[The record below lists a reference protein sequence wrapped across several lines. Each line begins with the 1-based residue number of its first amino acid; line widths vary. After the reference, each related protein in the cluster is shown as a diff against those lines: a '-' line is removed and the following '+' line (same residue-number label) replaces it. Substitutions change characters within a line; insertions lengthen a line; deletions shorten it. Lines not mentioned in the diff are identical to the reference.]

1 MSRLEEHAGEWI
13 SDVTFLKTASVAS
26 YYFSLLNSRGGIID
40 QRARY
45 STTDGNEVTFNDVP
59 LARIARDVERT
70 IKAKVPA
77 HRRTEIYHKVLAGM
91 PGHQEIPEWDTKSR
105 ASIYA
110 EPMTPFSKPRD
121 GAAAITSQ
129 DLLDALAPAAEIT
142 LEHARRIGIQITWW
156 DAMSDGAFSCFMSF
170 DSGVSGGRLGRDHTL
185 EDVPVCYVR
194 DKLMDWIAEN
204 LEGPEERK
212 QAAREA
218 ICPDLTDAEIEEYTR
233 LIAEDRK
240 KLNEEA
246 ERPPTLLTREERARR
261 ILDRGRVVNT
271 IGQAMKIVLMNE
283 AVAEIDETIDWET
296 PKPMTGIP
304 RSWKEVEGSVI
315 TPHWAPLACEYDV
328 IPDTDVDRDCD
339 QVRAMIKTFLS
350 SWDWSAEAFRLALG
364 ANLSRDKFIAFL
376 KKRGTDTAQLRSAVF
391 LRSWE
396 FFNRR
401 QKLAL
406 PIVDVD
412 FRDDLKTLEKRR
424 RDASLSEPQRALDK
438 AQEEELKALTEKHD
452 KELDVQSEAQRARMD
467 DLEKAHVE
475 QLKALRGI
483 QQPRRSTR
491 QRSRAPAGQSLRDE
505 SLSERMRVLE
515 EAQEKENAALRK
527 EHEKELE
534 ALQNAQHQVVKT
546 LENAHEESM
555 KALAEARPAGSNR
568 GKRPS
573 DGLDGGGRT
582 KKARSSS

>member
-1 MSRLEEHAGEWI
+1 
-13 SDVTFLKTASVAS
+13 
-26 YYFSLLNSRGGIID
+26 
-40 QRARY
+40 
-45 STTDGNEVTFNDVP
+45 
-59 LARIARDVERT
+59 
-70 IKAKVPA
+70 
-77 HRRTEIYHKVLAGM
+77 M
-91 PGHQEIPEWDTKSR
+91 PGHQEVPEWDAKST

-110 EPMTPFSKPRD
+110 EPLTPFSKPRD
-121 GAAAITSQ
+121 NIAAITNQ

-142 LEHARRIGIQITWW
+142 LGHAKRIGIQITWW
-156 DAMSDGAFSCFMSF
+156 DAMSDGAFGSFMSF
-170 DSGVSGGRLGRDHTL
+170 GDGVSGGRLGRPHTL

-194 DKLMDWIAEN
+194 DKLMDWIAEC

-218 ICPDLTDAEIEEYTR
+218 ICPDLTDAEIEEYAR

-246 ERPPTLLTREERARR
+246 ERPPTPLTREERARR
-261 ILDRGRVVNT
+261 ILDHGRVVNT
-271 IGQAMKIVLMNE
+271 IDQAMKIVLMNE
-283 AVAEIDETIDWET
+283 AVAEIDETIDWQT

-304 RSWKEVEGSVI
+304 RRWKKVEGSVV
-315 TPHWAPLACEYDV
+315 TPHWAPLACEYDI
-328 IPDTDVDRDCD
+328 IPDADVDRDCD

-376 KKRGTDTAQLRSAVF
+376 KKRGTDAAQLRSAVY

-424 RDASLSEPQRALDK
+424 RDESLSEPQRALDK
-438 AQEEELKALTEKHD
+438 AQEEELKSLTARHD
-452 KELDVQSEAQRARMD
+452 KELEAQSEAQGERMD

-475 QLKALRGI
+475 QLKALREA

-491 QRSRAPAGQSLRDE
+491 QRSRASVGQSLRDE
-505 SLSERMRVLE
+505 SVSERMRVLA
-515 EAQEKENAALRK
+515 EAQEEEHEALRK
-527 EHEKELE
+527 EHEKERK
-534 ALQNAQHQVVKT
+534 ALQDAQYQEFRT

-555 KALAEARPAGSNR
+555 KALAEARPTGSNR
-568 GKRPS
+568 GKRAS
-573 DGLDGGGRT
+573 DGLDGGGQI